1 MNTVN
6 LSEVPTDNLI
16 NLMFHDGTV
25 NFVNDRKDTFEIDPI
40 KTIKLADA
48 MDLDSWLKIK
58 SHPAFLSKFLMV
70 FPTID
75 LPDHSL
81 KMHGNGVKH
90 VVGLI
95 ILTDMALASGRK
107 PFWRTPE
114 AHLHP
119 SAQLGLGDLL
129 IHYINDMEK
138 Q

>member
-1 MNTVN
+1 MN
-6 LSEVPTDNLI
+6 LSEVTTDSPI
-16 NLMFHDGTV
+16 TMMFHDGTV
-25 NFVNDRKDTFEIDPI
+25 NIKNDRKDVFEIDSM
-40 KTIKLADA
+40 KTVAIANA
-48 MDLDSWLKIK
+48 MDDESWFRIK
-58 SHPAFLSKFLMV
+58 AHPKFLSRFLLV

-81 KMHGNGVKH
+81 SMHGNGVKH

-95 ILTDMALASGRK
+95 LLTDMALAAGKK
-107 PFWRTPE
+107 PFWRNPE

-129 IHYINDMEK
+129 IYYINQMEG